1 MPATI
6 QTIQTPKRARA
17 LDTSGNNNHGQIY
30 SGRGLE
36 FDGVSDHLAHTQT
49 DALEEFTVAVWI
61 NVNAISDR
69 QNIAYGGSGT
79 AAEYISINNAA
90 TGQYDLQWH
99 RGAWLQGG
107 IALNINTWYRVVY
120 IFKRNGSAGDYKA
133 YVNGVEDTT
142 GSFPAEGAGTITNG
156 TFNKIGTHNA
166 AGRFFDGMMS
176 DYQIWNTSWTQSDV
190 TYDYLNPEQ
199 LALNNGGTSL
209 TESNLK
215 LWYPMQDGH
224 RGQQSYILDGA
235 NTGLGSELTPD
246 LDFNSG
252 WSDNATAS
260 VADSGTA
267 VVLDSDAGSVF
278 TSSDILTSG
287 TTYKVVVAG
296 SISANN
302 LEIGDRT
309 SVGSIAV
316 RGTGFGTHYFTATNT
331 RFHIG
336 ASGAATINITSLSVK
351 PVNAKN
357 HATTGFYGDNL
368 IGDADECTFE
378 SSIETW
384 ANADATLTN
393 PSDLGSEIITSDY
406 ADNGTFDNDNGN
418 WDAYGTGAVL
428 EGWNGSAGASGGGL
442 TVNPGASD
450 VDQGATLGT
459 GYMATLVAGQTYKV
473 MADIKGPAADLTKYF
488 IEIGGVR
495 SSTFTVT
502 DDFVTYTKYIVAT
515 SDAALVIGNENENG
529 SYFYIDNVSVK
540 EIYAQGGG
548 SKALKVVQ
556 TGTGWDSAYK
566 IVPTVAGRTYYVDG
580 WVMKLAAGAGQWTW
594 RVGTAE
600 NNASLVGNQNSSDYG
615 TWVNITGTFIAT
627 TTTSFLTILPYNGE
641 TSTDTLYIDNIS
653 VKEVGTA
660 SGWTD
665 ADQQLDI
672 PQTALQSYN
681 QLAWFDGQ
689 NGNDA
694 TLDSQIDTSTNNWS
708 ISFWV
713 FHKDA
718 GQTFDFV
725 IGSGATKNISFDNN
739 SARKLYYRQA
749 SGGTY
754 QAISDAEIPQGEW
767 VHIVITAI
775 ADTSITAYVNGVTQ
789 TTNSSMSATQLVIDR
804 FMEGYTA
811 GTLETLGS
819 ITEIS
824 YYDDVLT
831 ESEAQDLYNDGKA
844 KSALDADGSGNLVG
858 YWRNNGLAEWEDLKG
873 SNDANTNGVTETL
886 LLPAGVDSSRDN
898 QGFIMNRQRDTNS
911 LNLTTAGGTVSYVAI
926 PETTYDVDGTACSFS
941 FWIKRNST
949 INSNGTSN
957 WNTILGNSGVNAYK
971 WIAINTGYTQLHI
984 EGDTNTDGAYATFT
998 ALTLDT
1004 WYNFAIVCNG
1014 SGAVAMYKNGVTTG
1028 MSMTDSSIGVNLTIN
1043 QIGRAYDSTY
1053 ESDAQLDDILI
1064 YDGKALSAPEV
1075 LRNYKAGKR
1084 SHR

>member
-6 QTIQTPKRARA
+6 QTIETPKRARA

-30 SGRGLE
+30 SGRALE
-36 FDGVSDHLAHTQT
+36 FDGVADYLTLSSGNDYLAANGASNTIT
-49 DALEEFTVAVWI
+49 SNPWTM
-61 NVNAISDR
+61 AIWFKADDIDNNTNQPIMGWLS
-69 QNIAYGGSGT
+69 NSSTAYGTGIMLKDNGDIF
-79 AAEYISINNAA
+79 ANHANNNAA
-90 TGQYDLQWH
+90 FHDD
-99 RGAWLQGG
+99 RAVG
-107 IALNINTWYRVVY
+107 IAKEGTWYRAVAT
-120 IFKRNGSAGDYKA
+120 S
-133 YVNGVEDTT
+133 T
-142 GSFPAEGAGTITNG
+142 GEGAGNTIKLYING
-156 TFNKIGTHNA
+156 IEVQSTTSTTDNYSYHFAIGAGIQA
-166 AGRFFDGMMS
+166 ADTVNGYFEGKLS
-176 DYQIWNTSWTQSDV
+176 DAQIWNAVWTQSDV

-235 NTGLGSELTPD
+235 N
-246 LDFNSG
+246 
-252 WSDNATAS
+252 
-260 VADSGTA
+260 VAP
-267 VVLDSDAGSVF
+267 
-278 TSSDILTSG
+278 SS
-287 TTYKVVVAG
+287 
-296 SISANN
+296 
-302 LEIGDRT
+302 
-309 SVGSIAV
+309 
-316 RGTGFGTHYFTATNT
+316 
-331 RFHIG
+331 
-336 ASGAATINITSLSVK
+336 
-351 PVNAKN
+351 KN
-357 HATTGFYGDNL
+357 HATTAFYGDEL
-368 IGDADECTFE
+368 ITVSDDRTLGASHNWVVTDAQWAYDGTNDELDYTAGAAGSTYLRSAPALITGRRYRLVFENDTAASTKITIKDGVGSEMISIANDRVFDAIDGSTGWTAGTNMTISSNSGKLKVLNSASGTSDTFCSYAFTTVVGVSYNAKVTLKTE
-378 SSIETW
+378 VGLHGEVYINNSVAPTGSLASVTSI
-384 ANADATLTN
+384 NPADATANVDIVFTATATTTYLILKHN
-393 PSDLGSEIITSDY
+393 
-406 ADNGTFDNDNGN
+406 
-418 WDAYGTGAVL
+418 
-428 EGWNGSAGASGGGL
+428 SAGNNKYTEWDDASIKPLG
-442 TVNPGASD
+442 VN
-450 VDQGATLGT
+450 
-459 GYMATLVAGQTYKV
+459 TLVAEATYTDGTKTV
-473 MADIKGPAADLTKYF
+473 DFEATSSNTGLTITAAADSGAF
-488 IEIGGVR
+488 SIE
-495 SSTFTVT
+495 SFTV
-502 DDFVTYTKYIVAT
+502 
-515 SDAALVIGNENENG
+515 
-529 SYFYIDNVSVK
+529 K
-540 EIYAQGGG
+540 EE
-548 SKALKVVQ
+548 
-556 TGTGWDSAYK
+556 
-566 IVPTVAGRTYYVDG
+566 
-580 WVMKLAAGAGQWTW
+580 
-594 RVGTAE
+594 GTA
-600 NNASLVGNQNSSDYG
+600 
-615 TWVNITGTFIAT
+615 T
-627 TTTSFLTILPYNGE
+627 
-641 TSTDTLYIDNIS
+641 
-653 VKEVGTA
+653 
-660 SGWTD
+660 GWTD

-672 PQTALQSYN
+672 PQITLQSYN

-775 ADTSITAYVNGVTQ
+775 ADTSITAYVNGITQ